1 MHYVATS
8 NINYMKTRIWLFTCF
23 LLVNSWTTN
32 AQKDD
37 FKIKKMSKAVL
48 YEGSLERIENFP
60 SKNIQPRNVDIWLPK
75 NYTPT
80 KKYAVLYM
88 HDGQNLF
95 DATTTWNK
103 QEWKV
108 DDWVS
113 KLIKEQKIEE
123 VIVVGIHNI
132 PAVRWQ
138 DLFPERAMS
147 YMPKQTRDSIYKQ
160 AKATNFNVN
169 LTGDNYLKFMV
180 KELKPFIDNK
190 YSILKDQKNTF
201 VAGSSMGGLMSMY
214 AICEYPKVFYGAACI
229 STHWP
234 GANPM
239 KNNPFS
245 KAILAYLKDKIP
257 SPKNHKLYFDYG
269 TKTLDQFYP
278 KYAKQIDALFLEKG
292 YTEKS
297 YKNLKFEGA
306 DHSENS
312 WNKRLNIPLQFLL
325 HK

>member
-1 MHYVATS
+1 MK
-8 NINYMKTRIWLFTCF
+8 NIIGLFICF
-23 LLVNSWTTN
+23 LLINSWIGN
-32 AQKDD
+32 AQKNKDI
-37 FKIKKMSKAVL
+37 KIKKVSKAVL
-48 YEGSLERIENFP
+48 YAGSLERIENFP

-75 NYTPT
+75 NYRPT

-132 PAVRWQ
+132 PALRWQ
-138 DLFPERAMS
+138 DLFPEKAMS

-169 LTGDNYLKFMV
+169 LTGDNYLKFLV
-180 KELKPFIDNK
+180 EELKPFIDAN
-190 YSILKDQKNTF
+190 YSVYTDKDHTF
-201 VAGSSMGGLMSMY
+201 VMGSSMGGLMSMY
-214 AICEYPKVFYGAACI
+214 AISEYPTVFGGAACL
-229 STHWP
+229 STHWV
-234 GANPM
+234 GAIPTD
-239 KNNPFS
+239 NNPFPD
-245 KAILAYLKDKIP
+245 AIFEYMDENLPTSNTHKI
-257 SPKNHKLYFDYG
+257 YFDYG
-269 TKTLDQFYP
+269 NKTLDEHYP
-278 KYAKQIDALFLEKG
+278 KYAPRVNEILKRKG
-292 YTEKS
+292 YTDKNS
-297 YKNLKFEGA
+297 KNLFFEGA